1 MKKCIFAALA
11 AVCMTIGTSASAQQQ
26 TAQPQHR
33 HPRHHRHGCVVIV
46 GGENEQAVRECC
58 REMSLDKKQTD
69 RVCRE
74 SRRIARKHRKFADSY
89 RRSCAHVRRILT
101 PEQRAARD
109 LTSEMGLGSKVQTLA
124 LDSDHYVLK
133 FRAPEALVGLKYA
146 DVDLNGSYH
155 LTLVAVARPVK
166 SKNLLGIDRRE
177 YRAIDAIDPDDK
189 ITADDLLVCYGT
201 KKAYFSLFETTSPI

>member
-89 RRSCAHVRRILT
+89 RRSCAQVRRILT
-101 PEQRAARD
+101 PEQFGQWRKTMAP
-109 LTSEMGLGSKVQTLA
+109 SEDMRMIQ
-124 LDSDHYVLK
+124 D
-133 FRAPEALVGLKYA
+133 R
-146 DVDLNGSYH
+146 
-155 LTLVAVARPVK
+155 K
-166 SKNLLGIDRRE
+166 S
-177 YRAIDAIDPDDK
+177 
-189 ITADDLLVCYGT
+189 VV
-201 KKAYFSLFETTSPI
+201 

>member
-89 RRSCAHVRRILT
+89 RRSCAQVRRILT
-101 PEQRAARD
+101 PEQFGQWRKTMAP
-109 LTSEMGLGSKVQTLA
+109 SEDMRMIHVDRPADTRNGNDYKGPKGPLCGKPQQCCEGDGCPA
-124 LDSDHYVLK
+124 Q
-133 FRAPEALVGLKYA
+133 APAQPQ
-146 DVDLNGSYH
+146 
-155 LTLVAVARPVK
+155 R
-166 SKNLLGIDRRE
+166 
-177 YRAIDAIDPDDK
+177 
-189 ITADDLLVCYGT
+189 
-201 KKAYFSLFETTSPI
+201 